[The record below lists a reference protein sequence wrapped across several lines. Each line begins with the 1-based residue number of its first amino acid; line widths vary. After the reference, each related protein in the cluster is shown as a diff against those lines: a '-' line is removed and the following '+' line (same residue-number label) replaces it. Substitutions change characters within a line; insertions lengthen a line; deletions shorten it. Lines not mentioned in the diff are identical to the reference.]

1 MKILCTFLINISTSI
16 KGNAVIRLFY
26 YFIQNEVECK
36 TKFGHSKHDQNNVIV
51 FQIVDAAVDLVEG
64 IAVDWVGRNIYW
76 TDYMLEVI
84 EVLLCVKFSC
94 DLLGQSIK

>member
-1 MKILCTFLINISTSI
+1 MKSNTKLYL
-16 KGNAVIRLFY
+16 GLFI
-26 YFIQNEVECK
+26 F
-36 TKFGHSKHDQNNVIV
+36 

-84 EVLLCVKFSC
+84 EVVLCV
-94 DLLGQSIK
+94 